1 MAEKMGFS
9 VRIFIPSG
17 EPEGLRTIEKSNWT
31 GQGLIFPRAL
41 FAEVR
46 RREELNHT
54 GVYILWSPSGPG
66 QLPRAYIGEG
76 DVLRPRLDS
85 HARDKDFWT
94 HGVAFTSKD
103 QNLNKAHVQYI
114 EARLVKLAAEAK
126 RCKLDNGNVPQI
138 SPLSEPDR
146 ADAEL
151 YLADMLLCLPV
162 LGVGFFEKPQVA
174 GEGQDLFL
182 TANRKGV
189 KAQGYEEPAGF
200 IVRAGSQAAKKE
212 ARSIP
217 TYLVELRKTLQ
228 EQGVLEDEGK
238 TYRFTED
245 YIFPSPSTA
254 AGVVLGSASNGRTA
268 WKDSKGRTLKEL
280 QQAEQAEDPDDLE
293 ATIAAV
299 TALRS

>member
-1 MAEKMGFS
+1 MTETKAFS
-9 VRIFIPSG
+9 VRIFVPSG
-17 EPEGLRTIEKSNWT
+17 EPEGLRIIEKSNWT
-31 GQGLIFPRAL
+31 GQGLIFPRSL
-41 FAEVR
+41 FTEVR
-46 RREELNHT
+46 RREELDRT

-138 SPLSEPDR
+138 FPLSEPDT

-162 LGVGFFEKPQVA
+162 LGVSFFEKPQVV
-174 GEGQDLFL
+174 GEGKDLFL
-182 TANRKGV
+182 AANRKGV
-189 KAQGYEEPAGF
+189 KAQGYEVPAGF
-200 IVRAGSQAAKKE
+200 IVRAGSQAAKKVV
-212 ARSIP
+212 ASIP
-217 TYLVELRKTLQ
+217 THLVDLRKTLQ
-228 EQGVLEDEGK
+228 EQGVLEDKGK

-254 AGVVLGSASNGRTA
+254 AGVVLGSSSNGRTE
-268 WKDSKGRTLKEL
+268 WKDSKGRALKEL
-280 QQAEQAEDPDDLE
+280 QQVEQAEGPDNPE
-293 ATIAAV
+293 ATNAI